1 MFSQESLSKILE
13 CIGKAKVL
21 VIGDLM
27 LDNYIVGDVERI
39 SPEAP
44 IPVMKIEKK
53 IFVPG
58 GAGNVVRNLDSL
70 GVKTQFI
77 SLVGQDEPGR
87 KLIKILS
94 SMKNIS
100 SNILI
105 DRRRKTSIKTRYI
118 VNNQQLLRT
127 DEETI
132 TKLPQDMAKQILQ
145 YFSSAIK
152 KTDIVIVSDYG
163 KGVFLGNFYKRLI
176 KCALSLNKNVIVDP
190 KNSDFSIYKGAYCIT
205 PNIKEAYTAT
215 SIFVKDNF
223 SAKKCGLQIIDKNWS
238 TTVLITRGR
247 EGLSIIDKYNGSHY
261 KANTEE
267 VYDVSGAGDTVVAC
281 FSAAIAANLDI
292 NTAAKFA
299 NLAAGV
305 VVKKSGTAA
314 VNAKEMFSAIKQ
326 KNKVKSD
333 NKLFDN
339 KSIKEI
345 ILEWRSNNFNI
356 GFTNGCF
363 DLLHSGH
370 IDTLKT
376 ASETCDKLIVAI
388 NSDQS
393 VRKIKGG
400 KRPIQDQISRIKIM
414 TALSMVDAVILF
426 NESTPLK
433 LIKIVKPDFLIKGA
447 DYKTSE
453 IVGAN
458 IISKWGGKIIRTR
471 LIKNKSTTRLI
482 RDFNKS

>member
-205 PNIKEAYTAT
+205 PNIKEAYAAT
-215 SIFVKDNF
+215 NIFVKDNF
-223 SAKKCGLQIIDKNWS
+223 SAKKMWS
-238 TTVLITRGR
+238 
-247 EGLSIIDKYNGSHY
+247 
-261 KANTEE
+261 
-267 VYDVSGAGDTVVAC
+267 
-281 FSAAIAANLDI
+281 
-292 NTAAKFA
+292 
-299 NLAAGV
+299 
-305 VVKKSGTAA
+305 
-314 VNAKEMFSAIKQ
+314 
-326 KNKVKSD
+326 
-333 NKLFDN
+333 
-339 KSIKEI
+339 
-345 ILEWRSNNFNI
+345 SN
-356 GFTNGCF
+356 
-363 DLLHSGH
+363 
-370 IDTLKT
+370 
-376 ASETCDKLIVAI
+376 
-388 NSDQS
+388 
-393 VRKIKGG
+393 
-400 KRPIQDQISRIKIM
+400 
-414 TALSMVDAVILF
+414 
-426 NESTPLK
+426 
-433 LIKIVKPDFLIKGA
+433 
-447 DYKTSE
+447 Y
-453 IVGAN
+453 
-458 IISKWGGKIIRTR
+458 
-471 LIKNKSTTRLI
+471 
-482 RDFNKS
+482 